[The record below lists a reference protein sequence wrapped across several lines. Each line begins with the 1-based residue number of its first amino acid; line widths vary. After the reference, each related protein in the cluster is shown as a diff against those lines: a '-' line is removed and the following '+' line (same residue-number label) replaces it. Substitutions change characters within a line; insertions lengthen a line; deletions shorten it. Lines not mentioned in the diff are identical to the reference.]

1 MSTVRCFA
9 CMDGS
14 SQLLMLTLGAC
25 VKRKFYFD
33 ASRLLW
39 EVSGSQR
46 GLFRVPGEPT
56 SQELG
61 EGSLLQGKWRAIV
74 PEKYSFSCNGGEVYS
89 VDGILR
95 LDTYN
100 ALMGETAYYFSK
112 DTGISCTISTSCKNK
127 QCLYT
132 EARHEQCSHWKTL
145 LTTLERTQVQP
156 ASSAFAARTRSG
168 QGKHDAV
175 LVNYALRQ
183 LAYPLQA
190 QSFAEWTC
198 TCAWLMQMH
207 VLHMSHI

>member
-1 MSTVRCFA
+1 
-9 CMDGS
+9 MDGS

-112 DTGISCTISTSCKNK
+112 DTG
-127 QCLYT
+127 
-132 EARHEQCSHWKTL
+132 
-145 LTTLERTQVQP
+145 
-156 ASSAFAARTRSG
+156 SG
-168 QGKHDAV
+168 AG
-175 LVNYALRQ
+175 
-183 LAYPLQA
+183 
-190 QSFAEWTC
+190 
-198 TCAWLMQMH
+198 
-207 VLHMSHI
+207 